1 MKNGITT
8 VCLVLFANV
17 PVFAQTGSL
26 DPSFSDDGIAI
37 TDFNKTDDQAYAI
50 AVQADGKIIA
60 AGDTGDDGLLVCR
73 YNSDGTLDTG
83 FSGDGKFVTYLG
95 RNLDIR
101 AVSILSDG
109 KIVIAGSVVDENY
122 YRSVFVGR
130 LNANG
135 TWDTSFKDTG
145 YQNYF
150 ISNNSDKALAMK
162 VYPDGKILL
171 AGQAYS
177 AGITSFL
184 VMKLKEDGNYD
195 TSFSGDGITLT
206 TNIGPGGTDNLT
218 GMAVDTNGKIYL
230 AGTAMQS
237 DFKDF
242 LAVVKINANGS
253 RDNTFG
259 TSSKAIIPAYNDR
272 VKVAVQDDGKIILG
286 SNIYQN
292 QKSDFH
298 LVRLNTNG
306 TIDTTFGEKGFVI
319 KNYGNVYNFFSDLTI
334 QPDGKILMT
343 GFLDMLVSPAEMLV
357 ARFNAD
363 GSTDESYGTGGSVQ
377 IKPAQTG
384 LYPTSFAFQADG
396 KPLVAGYALIN
407 EKYDF
412 AVVRLKSDV
421 ATSVEDEGSERI
433 EKFTLLQNY
442 PNPFNPSTTISF
454 LVARSGHITISA
466 YDVLGRKVDVLVNSN
481 MEAGKHSI
489 EFNGSGRASGIYFV
503 KMEAAGFSSIKKMIM
518 VK

>member
-1 MKNGITT
+1 MKKTITII
-8 VCLVLFANV
+8 CLVLFASV
-17 PVFAQTGSL
+17 PAIAQTGSL
-26 DPSFSDDGIAI
+26 DPSFSDDGMAI

-60 AGDTGDDGLLVCR
+60 AGDTGDDGLLICR

-218 GMAVDTNGKIYL
+218 GMAVDANGKIYL

-259 TSSKAIIPAYNDR
+259 TSSKVVIPAYNDR

-334 QPDGKILMT
+334 QSDGKILMT
-343 GFLDMLVSPAEMLV
+343 GFLDMLVSPAEMLI

-384 LYPTSFAFQADG
+384 LYPSSFAFQADG
-396 KPLVAGYALIN
+396 KPLVCGYALIN

-421 ATSVEDEGSERI
+421 ATSVENEGSEKI
-433 EKFTLLQNY
+433 ADFTLLQNY
-442 PNPFNPSTTISF
+442 PNPFNPSTNIGFNLPQSAHVK
-454 LVARSGHITISA
+454 LVVF
-466 YDVLGRKVDVLVNSN
+466 DLLGREVVTLVNKV
-481 MEAGKHSI
+481 MEAGSHSVVF
-489 EFNGSGRASGIYFV
+489 EANSLSAGLYFARISFGGKV
-503 KMEAAGFSSIKKMIM
+503 MTQKMTLLK
-518 VK
+518 